1 MNIGV
6 IREGEGTDSRV
17 ALTPPVARHLVER
30 GHSVWV
36 EAGAGARAMFRDE
49 DFIRAGAR
57 IAYSPPEVIHRSQLL
72 VRISRPGV
80 EQLELCEPDTAV
92 MAFYH
97 LAVAGRAISRP
108 LLGRSITAIGCEIIE
123 TADGRLPVLAPA
135 SEIAGQ
141 MTLSLAAHLLRSSS
155 GGRGILLGGSPGVA
169 PAHVVI
175 LGAGTAGTRAART
188 ARAAGARVTVFDID
202 GEKLRHLT
210 EHLPNVATG
219 FAEPESIAAGVAS
232 ADVLIGAVLVA
243 GARTPHL
250 VSEKMVRDMRPGA
263 VIIDLS
269 VDQGG
274 CVETCRPTSIS
285 SPAFIRH
292 GVVHCAIPNLTS
304 DLGHSTSTAL
314 AQAMLPY
321 VERIA
326 ERGIEGALSVSA
338 DLRRGVYTYRGYCV
352 HPAVAEAWDAPCG
365 DLDELLAG

>member
-6 IREGEGTDSRV
+6 IREGDGTDSRV
-17 ALTPPVARHLVER
+17 ALTPPVVRHLVER

-57 IAYSPPEVIHRSQLL
+57 VAYSPPEVIHRSELL
-72 VRISRPGV
+72 VKISRPTV
-80 EQLELCEPDTAV
+80 EQIELCEPGSAV

-97 LAVAGRAISRP
+97 LAVAGRAFSTP

-123 TADGRLPVLAPA
+123 TADGRLPVLAAA
-135 SEIAGQ
+135 SQIAGQ
-141 MTLSLAAHLLRSSS
+141 MTISLAAQLLRSSS
-155 GGRGILLGGSPGVA
+155 GGRGILVGGSPGSP

-175 LGAGTAGTRAART
+175 LGAGTAGTCAART

-202 GEKLRHLT
+202 AEKLRHVM
-210 EHLPNVATG
+210 EHLPNVATR
-219 FAEPESIAAGVAS
+219 FAEPESIAEAVAS

-243 GARTPHL
+243 GAKTPHL
-250 VSEKMVRDMRPGA
+250 VSEKMVKGMQPGA

-274 CVETCRPTSIS
+274 CVETCRPTSIT
-285 SPAFIRH
+285 SPTFVRH
-292 GVVHCAIPNLTS
+292 GVVHYAVPNLTA
-304 DLGHSTSTAL
+304 DLGRSASAAL

-326 ERGIEGALSVSA
+326 ERGADGALSVSA
-338 DLRRGVYTYRGYCV
+338 DLRRGVYTYGGYCV
-352 HPAVAEAWDAPCG
+352 HPAIADAWGVSCG
-365 DLDELLAG
+365 ELHELLGG

>member
-1 MNIGV
+1 
-6 IREGEGTDSRV
+6 
-17 ALTPPVARHLVER
+17 
-30 GHSVWV
+30 
-36 EAGAGARAMFRDE
+36 MFRDE
-49 DFIRAGAR
+49 DFIRAGAQ
-57 IAYSPPEVIHRSQLL
+57 IAYSPPEVIHRSRLL
-72 VRISRPGV
+72 VRISRPTV
-80 EQLELCEPDTAV
+80 EQLEYCEPDSAV

-97 LAVAGRAISRP
+97 LAVADRAISGP

-135 SEIAGQ
+135 SEVAGQ
-141 MTLSLAAHLLRSSS
+141 MTVSLASHLLRSSS
-155 GGRGILLGGSPGVA
+155 GGRGILLGGSPGVP

-175 LGAGTAGTRAART
+175 LGGGTAGTRAART

-202 GEKLRHLT
+202 PEKLRRLMD
-210 EHLPNVATG
+210 HLPNVATG
-219 FAEPESIAAGVAS
+219 FAEPESIAAAVAS

-243 GARTPHL
+243 GAKTPHL
-250 VSEKMVRDMRPGA
+250 VSERMVKTMRPGS

-274 CVETCRPTSIS
+274 CVETCRPTSIT
-285 SPAFIRH
+285 SPTFVRH
-292 GVVHCAIPNLTS
+292 GVVHYAVPNLTA

-326 ERGIEGALSVSA
+326 ERGIDEALAISA

-352 HPAVAEAWDAPCG
+352 HQSVADAWGVPRG
-365 DLDELLAG
+365 ELDELLAG